1 VLNTTEL
8 NKVQWLY
15 YFEPFIL
22 PKKIIT
28 IVVVRH
34 MYLERPLDSHRM
46 SLFYDR
52 VWSRDE

>member
-8 NKVQWLY
+8 NMVQWLY

-46 SLFYDR
+46 NLFL
-52 VWSRDE
+52 